1 VFLFPEAL
9 PDIVMNSQLRAPSE
23 NNMPPTSAVG
33 PVPAR
38 PGREPDDWVE
48 NRPSDRWFPRLH
60 LGELW
65 SYRELGLAFALKTLR
80 VRYKQ
85 TVFGIS
91 WAVLQPLLA
100 VILFSIVF
108 GRLAGLPTDG
118 IPYPVFNYSAM
129 ILWLY
134 VSVSVAGAA
143 QSLVETRDLVTKVY
157 FPRLVAPV
165 AAAVPG
171 LVDFAIAFV
180 VLVGMLALYGVT
192 PDWAVVLTPA
202 WVLAAVAVVLSVG
215 LPLAALN
222 VKYRDVRHGLPLFL
236 QLGLFASPV
245 VYSSSLVEGA
255 WKYVYALNPMSTVLD
270 GFRWSV
276 ADGPAPGP
284 EGFVSLGVVVIVLS
298 AGLVYFGRVERSFAD
313 VV

>member
-1 VFLFPEAL
+1 MTTADERVGAVAHAEAQRRL
-9 PDIVMNSQLRAPSE
+9 PA
-23 NNMPPTSAVG
+23 
-33 PVPAR
+33 
-38 PGREPDDWVE
+38 WVE
-48 NRPSDRWFPRLH
+48 NSSSDRFHPIALVRD
-60 LGELW
+60 LW
-65 SYRELGLAFALKTLR
+65 TYRELARAFAVSTLR

-85 TVFGIS
+85 AAFGIA

-134 VSVSVAGAA
+134 VSLGVAAAA
-143 QSLVETRDLVTKVY
+143 QSLVENRDLITKVY
-157 FPRLVAPV
+157 FARPVAPLS
-165 AAAVPG
+165 AAFPG

-180 VLVGMLALYGVT
+180 VLLGMLVVYGVT
-192 PDWAVVLTPA
+192 PSWAVVFTPL
-202 WVLAAVAVVLSVG
+202 WVLAGLLVVLAVG
-215 LPLAALN
+215 FPLSALNVRFRDVRLALPLA
-222 VKYRDVRHGLPLFL
+222 L
-236 QLGLFASPV
+236 QLWLFASPV

-270 GFRWSV
+270 GFRWSI

-284 EGFVSLGVVVIVLS
+284 EALVSAAVVAVVLV
-298 AGLVYFGRVERSFAD
+298 AGLSYFARAERSFAD

>member
-1 VFLFPEAL
+1 MTTAEDGVGGVAHAAAQGWL
-9 PDIVMNSQLRAPSE
+9 PAWVVNSS
-23 NNMPPTSAVG
+23 
-33 PVPAR
+33 
-38 PGREPDDWVE
+38 
-48 NRPSDRWFPRLH
+48 SDRFHPIALVRD
-60 LGELW
+60 LW
-65 SYRELGLAFALKTLR
+65 TYRELARAFAVSTLR

-85 TVFGIS
+85 AAFGIA

-134 VSVSVAGAA
+134 VSLGVAAAA
-143 QSLVETRDLVTKVY
+143 QSLVENRDLITKVY
-157 FPRLVAPV
+157 FARPVAPLS
-165 AAAVPG
+165 AAFPG

-180 VLVGMLALYGVT
+180 VLLGMLVVYGVT
-192 PDWAVVLTPA
+192 PSWAVVFTPL
-202 WVLAAVAVVLSVG
+202 WVLAGLLVVLAVG
-215 LPLAALN
+215 FPLSALNVRFRDVRLALPLA
-222 VKYRDVRHGLPLFL
+222 L
-236 QLGLFASPV
+236 QLWLFASPV

-270 GFRWSV
+270 GFRWSI

-284 EGFVSLGVVVIVLS
+284 EALVSAAVVAVVLV
-298 AGLVYFGRVERSFAD
+298 AGLSYFARAERSFAD